1 LRHRQRR
8 RSSTARSIWLLLL
21 GVIALAIP
29 AVAQAPILE
38 FSISEPA
45 DAVPQGARLL
55 LTLQAENVSVY
66 EADDLEVLLLEGNL
80 VLSPVEP
87 VALIEPFEIAKLA
100 LELEVPSDAQL
111 GASSV
116 VLEVAYTYCI
126 GELCY
131 QVVETLDVSLI
142 VASAVVIGPDDP
154 AVQTPAVVHVDAPIA
169 SFDSGVP
176 LWQRIA
182 PVFIAIAVVGALILG
197 WLRKARW
204 GATALLGLA
213 LILSFVLG
221 FQYRQ
226 DQQAQSIGAVLCTSC
241 VGIEEE
247 PNHEPR
253 PSTATEE
260 SIVAIDR
267 EIDLVFFTATW
278 CQACPFAKATVDLV
292 VALNPLI
299 RYEVVDVEHAREA
312 AEAAGVIRSGRTV
325 VPAILRADTGEVLFG
340 IEDLETRLLQLL
352 EDDA

>member
-1 LRHRQRR
+1 
-8 RSSTARSIWLLLL
+8 
-21 GVIALAIP
+21 
-29 AVAQAPILE
+29 
-38 FSISEPA
+38 
-45 DAVPQGARLL
+45 
-55 LTLQAENVSVY
+55 
-66 EADDLEVLLLEGNL
+66 
-80 VLSPVEP
+80 
-87 VALIEPFEIAKLA
+87 
-100 LELEVPSDAQL
+100 
-111 GASSV
+111 
-116 VLEVAYTYCI
+116 
-126 GELCY
+126 
-131 QVVETLDVSLI
+131 
-142 VASAVVIGPDDP
+142 
-154 AVQTPAVVHVDAPIA
+154 
-169 SFDSGVP
+169 
-176 LWQRIA
+176 
-182 PVFIAIAVVGALILG
+182 LILG

-253 PSTATEE
+253 LSTAAEE

-299 RYEVVDVEHAREA
+299 RFEVVDVEQDREV